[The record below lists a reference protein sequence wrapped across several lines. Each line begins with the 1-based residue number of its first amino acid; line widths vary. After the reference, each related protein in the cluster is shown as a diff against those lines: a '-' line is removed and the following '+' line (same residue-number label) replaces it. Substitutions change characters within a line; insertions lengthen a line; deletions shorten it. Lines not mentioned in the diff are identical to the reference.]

1 MPNEVRG
8 RLEDAIDRAVRGI
21 MQVDPRP
28 GLRHRVADRLTAPA
42 RRAWLVPAYAAA
54 VLAAV
59 IASIVMLRLPEPAS
73 STAPQIVAA
82 PPAAAPHQAAA
93 ATPQPGE
100 QPIDMPPVAAST
112 PGTPKVRQPT
122 PTAPSVGDASIFGP
136 PSQRVTAASLRPEPL
151 PAPAAPVDAAPMPD
165 TLAPI
170 APIVIEPIVITPIT
184 VTPLIVRTPDRR

>member
-59 IASIVMLRLPEPAS
+59 IASIVMLRLPE
-73 STAPQIVAA
+73 
-82 PPAAAPHQAAA
+82 
-93 ATPQPGE
+93 
-100 QPIDMPPVAAST
+100 
-112 PGTPKVRQPT
+112 